1 MEKFNYT
8 SPTTVAKCIGTAVSI
23 IGAVVATLYQGPT
36 ILGTPPPLL
45 TLTASSYAFLIGG
58 LLFTL
63 DSAIA
68 AIFIISQVHL
78 FYFIH
83 HHSHS
88 QIYVICCVF
97 TLQAV
102 VIRKYP
108 AELLLMLFYSFFVA
122 IFSAASSLIVEKD
135 LSAWSLNSSTRLIP
149 VIFSVSTCT
158 AQHVW
163 ITCDLDHDQM
173 LLFFAGPVWQCFP
186 SIHFNLVCEKKRTRV
201 CIHFPSFG
209 SCDFNRSRN
218 RHLGRGILS
227 RKVLPQLQTTQE
239 FICVCVSSSAM

>member
-1 MEKFNYT
+1 MYWDRGLYNRSCGGNSLSGTYHFGNSSSSPHSHCFFICFPHRGSALHIRQRHRCNIHHLAGT
-8 SPTTVAKCIGTAVSI
+8 SLLLH
-23 IGAVVATLYQGPT
+23 TLQ
-36 ILGTPPPLL
+36 
-45 TLTASSYAFLIGG
+45 
-58 LLFTL
+58 
-63 DSAIA
+63 
-68 AIFIISQVHL
+68 
-78 FYFIH
+78 IH

-122 IFSAASSLIVEKD
+122 IFSAASSLIMEKD

-186 SIHFNLVCEKKRTRV
+186 NIHFNLVCEKKRTRV